1 MINIRISGD
10 AREYLLS
17 KSSAVTVEGIVMSG
31 CCGITK
37 EPFLFAEA
45 PADPADYDLVIVDGI
60 KVYVTKEAVIGP
72 AGQRAEIQDIIY
84 VLIKGHKESPWR
96 DRASTGCY
104 NYWSHHYS
112 ASFSRS
118 MALTT
123 PGLAWPL
130 VAFITWPTKKPMA
143 CSLPD

>member
-45 PADPADYDLVIVDGI
+45 PADPADYDLVIVDRI
-60 KVYVTKEAVIGP
+60 QVYVTKEAVIAP
-72 AGQRAEIQDIIY
+72 AGAKIY
-84 VLIKGHKESPWR
+84 LVGDAVYR
-96 DRASTGCY
+96 
-104 NYWSHHYS
+104 
-112 ASFSRS
+112 
-118 MALTT
+118 
-123 PGLAWPL
+123 GLQVSGL
-130 VAFITWPTKKPMA
+130 RYRI
-143 CSLPD
+143 